1 MSAEPARI
9 PSMRARRVRRVAG
22 RYTLRVLALGYL
34 LLLLVLPVG
43 YVVFKVFQGGL
54 VEAWDAV
61 TSPEGLAALKLTLK
75 AAAIAVPL
83 NAAFGVLIA
92 ILLVRRKVRGSVI
105 INPLIDLPLALSPVV
120 VGLSLILVWGKDGWF
135 GGWLVENGY
144 QVIFSTPGI
153 VLATIFV
160 SVPFVAREV
169 IPVLREIGTDQ
180 EQAASTLGA
189 GPVQTFW
196 RITLPAIRTGLLY
209 GVILTVARA
218 IGEYGAVAVVS
229 GNISGKTET
238 MTLRVEDRFERFDIT
253 GAYATALVLAAIAVG
268 VVIATSIIDRG
279 GARRGDR
286 GH

>member
-1 MSAEPARI
+1 MSAARR
-9 PSMRARRVRRVAG
+9 PHRVRRIAT
-22 RYTLRVLALGYL
+22 RYGLRVVALGYL
-34 LLLLVLPVG
+34 MLLLVLPVG

-54 VEAWDAV
+54 VDAWEAV
-61 TSPEGLAALKLTLK
+61 TSPEGISALKLTLK

-92 ILLVRRKVRGSVI
+92 ILLVRRRVRGGTI

-120 VGLSLILVWGKDGWF
+120 VGLSLILVWGKEGWF

-196 RITLPAIRTGLLY
+196 RITLPAIRTALLY

-229 GNISGKTET
+229 GNISGRTET

-268 VVIATSIIDRG
+268 TVIATSIIDRG